1 MKIVLRSVI
10 RASLTAAVILLL
22 LSGCVFMR
30 RAVEGDKNVLP
41 RKYALDAGAPWTIEI
56 TDIDLDWTGNVKY
69 CITLDESLE
78 DSVVI
83 TTDENI
89 FNSLKVDIEG
99 NTVKIKGD
107 RDKRF
112 APSEFEIIIG
122 VPTASLSADGGFVIN
137 ASIPVSTPA
146 KSLALTIN
154 GGAEIN
160 LACDMLESLSLD
172 VNGAAEANLEGSCS
186 ALKAS
191 FTGAGSLHAYPL
203 QTETAEITVNGAASA
218 EVSVSGIL
226 KAAINGAGDIKYK
239 GEPQVEQTINGAGSV
254 VPFAG

>member
-1 MKIVLRSVI
+1 MEKTVRSVI
-10 RASLTAAVILLL
+10 CAVLAVIAVLLPL
-22 LSGCVFMR
+22 YGCVFS

-41 RKYALDAGAPWTIEI
+41 RTYSLDAGAPWIIEI
-56 TDIDLDWTGNVKY
+56 VDIDLDWTRSVKY
-69 CITLDESLE
+69 YITLDESLE
-78 DSVVI
+78 DTLVI

-89 FNSLKVDIEG
+89 FNSLKVDIEEY
-99 NTVKIKGD
+99 TVKIRGD
-107 RDKRF
+107 RNKRF

-137 ASIPVSTPA
+137 ASIPSSTPA

-160 LACDMLESLSLD
+160 LACDMLESLTLD

-186 ALKAS
+186 ALKTI
-191 FTGAGSLHAYPL
+191 FDGAASLHAFPL
-203 QTETAEITVNGAASA
+203 QTETAEITINGAASA
-218 EVSVSGIL
+218 EVSVSGSL

-254 VPFAG
+254 VPYSG

>member
-1 MKIVLRSVI
+1 MKKILHSVI
-10 RASLTAAVILLL
+10 CAALAAAAVLFL
-22 LSGCVFMR
+22 LSGCVFS

-41 RKYALDAGAPWTIEI
+41 RTFSLDAGAPWIIEI
-56 TDIDLDWTGNVKY
+56 ADIDLDWARNIKHY
-69 CITLDESLE
+69 ITLDESLE

-107 RDKRF
+107 REKRF

-137 ASIPVSTPA
+137 ASIPSSTPA

-160 LACDMLESLSLD
+160 LACDMLESLTLD
-172 VNGAAEANLEGSCS
+172 VNGAAEANLEGSSS
-186 ALKAS
+186 ALKANID
-191 FTGAGSLHAYPL
+191 GAASLHAFPL
-203 QTETAEITVNGAASA
+203 QTETAEITINGAASA
-218 EVSVSGIL
+218 EVSVSGSL

-254 VPFAG
+254 VPYSG